1 MKNAVQL
8 QLSIIIKSRAE
19 QIICTELYIQLVK
32 SLIFKGICGNW
43 MLNTWVY
50 HISLGAAFL

>member
-32 SLIFKGICGNW
+32 SLVFKGICGN
-43 MLNTWVY
+43 
-50 HISLGAAFL
+50 